1 MVEFGEE
8 PSEAAIE
15 VDEFQASAVRTHTFL
30 LTLQQS
36 PPGEQRELLV
46 EFVRSHTMKVL
57 RRDGSSPIHRRHRLM
72 DLGVDSLMAIELSNR
87 LSKELGL
94 PRALPAT
101 LIFDHPSVEAIADH
115 LASRISELQRIHSEA
130 YSGKSRQEPAESPAE
145 SALGASSIEDLSDE
159 EVEKLLLNKLQA
171 N

>member
-1 MVEFGEE
+1 
-8 PSEAAIE
+8 
-15 VDEFQASAVRTHTFL
+15 
-30 LTLQQS
+30 
-36 PPGEQRELLV
+36 
-46 EFVRSHTMKVL
+46 MKVL

-115 LASRISELQRIHSEA
+115 LVSRISELQRIHSEGH
-130 YSGKSRQEPAESPAE
+130 SGKSRQEPAESHTE